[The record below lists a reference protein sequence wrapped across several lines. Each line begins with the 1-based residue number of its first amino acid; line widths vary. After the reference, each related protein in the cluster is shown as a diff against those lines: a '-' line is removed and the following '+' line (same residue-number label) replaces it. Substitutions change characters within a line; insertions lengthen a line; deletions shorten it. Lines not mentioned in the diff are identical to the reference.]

1 MGEAIGKL
9 RPGTGRGLLIIDD
22 GLKSVATS
30 ENLSSLISFLS
41 FLFLFVSPCL
51 CGDISLGALVHD
63 STMKRNRG
71 LVER

>member
-9 RPGTGRGLLIIDD
+9 RSGTGRGLLIIDD

-51 CGDISLGALVHD
+51 CGDIFLGALVHD

>member
-1 MGEAIGKL
+1 MREAIGKL

-30 ENLSSLISFLS
+30 ENLSSLISFL
-41 FLFLFVSPCL
+41 FLFVSPCL
-51 CGDISLGALVHD
+51 CGDILLGALVHD